1 MVRRTRTM
9 SRNSQRSMRGGVE
22 PPSSIFG
29 PPSQPSSGLSVPPS
43 QVAASDDSLSK
54 TASDAYNSTKNAE
67 TSATSYL
74 ANTFTNLFPSTE
86 NKVELKTPPV
96 LGTGGRRRRRRR
108 FYGGNGN
115 AVDNGVGSG
124 NITPSMY
131 KYGSDAA
138 QVSDIQ
144 MAQPNTLVGG
154 RRRRRR
160 SSRSRGR
167 SLRRSRRRSSR
178 RN

>member
-54 TASDAYNSTKNAE
+54 TASDAYNSTKNAA

-86 NKVELKTPPV
+86 NKRSSFLTRAGAAEI
-96 LGTGGRRRRRRR
+96 GRRYSD
-108 FYGGNGN
+108 FSVEEDEMI
-115 AVDNGVGSG
+115 AA
-124 NITPSMY
+124 
-131 KYGSDAA
+131 KYGDFK
-138 QVSDIQ
+138 Q
-144 MAQPNTLVGG
+144 
-154 RRRRRR
+154 
-160 SSRSRGR
+160 
-167 SLRRSRRRSSR
+167 
-178 RN
+178 

>member
-1 MVRRTRTM
+1 MVNRRTRH
-9 SRNSQRSMRGGVE
+9 RRGRMRGGVWPFSSNE
-22 PPSSIFG
+22 DNKTSSIFG
-29 PPSQPSSGLSVPPS
+29 SPAQPAQPASDYATGAFNNVSSGFNYATGALSSGLDKLKQLTYGSET
-43 QVAASDDSLSK
+43 D
-54 TASDAYNSTKNAE
+54 STK
-67 TSATSYL
+67 
-74 ANTFTNLFPSTE
+74 
-86 NKVELKTPPV
+86 
-96 LGTGGRRRRRRR
+96 GGRCRRQRH

-115 AVDNGVGSG
+115 GVDVGLGSG

-138 QVSDIQ
+138 EVNDIQ

-160 SSRSRGR
+160 RRSSRSRGR
-167 SLRRSRRRSSR
+167 SVRRSRRRSSR